1 MDFTKYSILTFYAT
15 EVSFNFEV
23 GHVVINGNGAVAHC
37 TVIGYN
43 SSLHIAISSFIWEHN
58 NTIIDLTSTRYI
70 ESGSGGTRRLA
81 ITPLLYQDAGSYK
94 CTVKYVNLQRV
105 SSTTETLQIASK
117 YLIIHIAYSIDG
129 YEKSLQIYS

>member
-58 NTIIDLTSTRYI
+58 NTIIDLTSTRHS
-70 ESGSGGTRRLA
+70 ESGSGGTRRLG
-81 ITPLLYQDAGSYK
+81 ITPPLMFEDAGAYK
-94 CTVKYVNLQRV
+94 CTVKFGDLRDSL
-105 SSTTETLQIASK
+105 SSATNTLKIASK
-117 YLIIHIAYSIDG
+117 
-129 YEKSLQIYS
+129 